1 MENKRPIIPP
11 KETKEY
17 LAKHEIPQLFE
28 CLMTGLMYHRP
39 VDPLQYLQEC
49 IEKIKRQ
56 GSQNVRWDLFLETK
70 RSCLPPLTSKRAAE
84 GFSKYE
90 PLPGI
95 DSLRLKMRPQ
105 TSVICILAGPGIDKS
120 GFAGKMLTHYPSF
133 VHLNMG
139 DLAKNC
145 ARIEERKPSS
155 RFQNAHAFIQAGD
168 FAPEEMIFELLIW
181 NLNQYPACNGF
192 IVDGYPRTFEQ
203 YEDLK
208 THVGLERLAAVV
220 LIDAPEEKCLQRLMN
235 ADQMNDPVDMIQ
247 SASVIRRRLC
257 NFKNLTLPMCKAIDD
272 DNKLRVIDGDM
283 KDDHIARE
291 MLTIFEFV
299 LSGKVTGPATRP
311 EPGTIPDAPVNRTME
326 KIVGCVGNPRAF
338 DIARIT
344 PEFKDCGR
352 RPHLPKCPVLV
363 LLGGPGSGRT
373 KQALA
378 LCSMIPG
385 VKHFNITDLL
395 RTKVLDSLVG
405 GAQKD
410 WDVVAKRVHSS
421 EPPLEYDRLIPE
433 YWDIQV
439 DILREEFIKLAN
451 TATMVIIEGY
461 LNDESQIITFNQ
473 NIGGADLIV
482 LLDCEESTLN
492 QRLSKRGARIRRV
505 EDEGHIINQR
515 INFFKQVTLPVV
527 RYFDE
532 LGKLVIVPADRDAD
546 LVTKDL
552 VYLIEY
558 FLAKGRRQANNSAH
572 VEVPIMK
579 NYSNCELDKES
590 AATRIQANFR
600 GYICRKGMQQVDSRQ
615 KNETPN
621 SEARNPEKNPIPT
634 FSFSSCSLLLGL
646 RKTPWP
652 KDLLMNK
659 ISTLLG

>member
-1 MENKRPIIPP
+1 
-11 KETKEY
+11 
-17 LAKHEIPQLFE
+17 
-28 CLMTGLMYHRP
+28 
-39 VDPLQYLQEC
+39 
-49 IEKIKRQ
+49 
-56 GSQNVRWDLFLETK
+56 
-70 RSCLPPLTSKRAAE
+70 
-84 GFSKYE
+84 
-90 PLPGI
+90 
-95 DSLRLKMRPQ
+95 
-105 TSVICILAGPGIDKS
+105 
-120 GFAGKMLTHYPSF
+120 
-133 VHLNMG
+133 
-139 DLAKNC
+139 
-145 ARIEERKPSS
+145 
-155 RFQNAHAFIQAGD
+155 
-168 FAPEEMIFELLIW
+168 
-181 NLNQYPACNGF
+181 
-192 IVDGYPRTFEQ
+192 
-203 YEDLK
+203 
-208 THVGLERLAAVV
+208 
-220 LIDAPEEKCLQRLMN
+220 
-235 ADQMNDPVDMIQ
+235 
-247 SASVIRRRLC
+247 
-257 NFKNLTLPMCKAIDD
+257 
-272 DNKLRVIDGDM
+272 
-283 KDDHIARE
+283 
-291 MLTIFEFV
+291 
-299 LSGKVTGPATRP
+299 
-311 EPGTIPDAPVNRTME
+311 ME

-385 VKHFNITDLL
+385 IKHFNITDLL

-439 DILREEFIKLAN
+439 DILREEFVKLAN

-579 NYSNCELDKES
+579 NYSNCELDQES

-600 GYICRKGMQQVDSRQ
+600 GYICRKGMQQVGSRQ
-615 KNETPN
+615 KQDTPKSEVRNPGKKPN
-621 SEARNPEKNPIPT
+621 SDVQ
-634 FSFSSCSLLLGL
+634 FFFLLGPPGFKKSSL
-646 RKTPWP
+646 AKRLADEQNLHLIKL
-652 KDLLMNK
+652 KDLTYSEDTNDNIFQRLNIIVDEVGKENTRFLMVGFPMDLEKLSQFKQQVTKNLH
-659 ISTLLG
+659 ILFLDVDYLTAQQRYRENSRLPNGENTLADASFLSNLSRFYEESTVLTEVLDPQTLFHKVDGSLDEQSVLKELTNYVGQARK